1 MQRRAVMV
9 GGHVLRAVKVEHAA
23 DRRRR
28 RRAERA
34 DRLQPRRRR
43 NRVVRHVEPDHGER
57 GARLEHDMSGVRI
70 GEDVELGGCG
80 DIAGADGAAHRHD
93 LAHIR
98 EHRRV
103 LDDGERDIGKGPKR
117 GERDGL
123 RRREERIDQE
133 IDRVDRFGR
142 AARFRQVRAV
152 YARRPVDALGGDRL
166 AHQGARAAGI
176 DRHLRPAAE
185 VPDPACIALGQR
197 QRDIAG
203 NGRNAQK
210 VELFRRGEGQQ
221 QGDGV
226 VLAGV
231 AIDDQR
237 ARAHSARPALWPS
250 TTATSISRG
259 WKQSPT
265 MRRPSLCAESSL

>member
-1 MQRRAVMV
+1 MQRRAVVV
-9 GGHVLRAVKVEHAA
+9 GGHILRAVEIEHAA
-23 DRRRR
+23 DRCCR

-43 NRVVRHVEPDHGER
+43 DRLVRHVEPDHGER
-57 GARLEHDMSGVRI
+57 DARLEHDMRGVRI
-70 GEDVELGGCG
+70 GEDVELGGRG
-80 DIAGADGAAHRHD
+80 DIAGADGPAHRHD

-103 LDDGERDIGKGPKR
+103 LDDGECDIGKGPKR
-117 GERDGL
+117 GERNRL
-123 RRREERIDQE
+123 RCRKERLDQE
-133 IDRVDRFGR
+133 IDRVGRFGR
-142 AARFRQVRAV
+142 VARFRQVRAV
-152 YARRPVDALGGDRL
+152 YARGPVDALGGDRF

-176 DRHLRPAAE
+176 DGHLRPAAE
-185 VPDPACIALGQR
+185 VPDPARIALGQR

-203 NGRNAQK
+203 YGRDAQK

-237 ARAHSARPALWPS
+237 ARAHTARPARCPS

-265 MRRPSLCAESSL
+265 RRRPSLCAESSL